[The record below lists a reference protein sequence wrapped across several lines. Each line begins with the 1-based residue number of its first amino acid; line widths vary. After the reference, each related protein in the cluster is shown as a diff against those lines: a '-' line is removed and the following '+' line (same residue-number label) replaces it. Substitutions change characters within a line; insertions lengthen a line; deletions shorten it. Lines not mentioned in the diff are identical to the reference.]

1 MKQNSLKEKF
11 AILKNQVYATFG
23 DYQYTAGG
31 FGEKSKL
38 ELTKVRFS
46 GYAFYSVP
54 IKQVSIFY
62 IRTLLKEYDFVG
74 GDWRDREERAFM
86 RLES

>member
-1 MKQNSLKEKF
+1 MKRNSLKEKF
-11 AILKNQVYATFG
+11 AMLKKQVYATFG

-54 IKQVSIFY
+54 LKQVSIFY
-62 IRTLLKEYDFVG
+62 LRTLLKEYDFIG
-74 GDWRDREERAFM
+74 GAWRDREECDFIA
-86 RLES
+86 SY

>member
-1 MKQNSLKEKF
+1 MKRNSLKEKF

-23 DYQYTAGG
+23 NYQYTAGG

-38 ELTKVRFS
+38 ELIQIRFS
-46 GYAFYSVP
+46 GYAFYCVS

-62 IRTLLKEYDFVG
+62 LRTLLKEYDFIG
-74 GDWRDREERAFM
+74 GNWMDRADTEFI
-86 RLES
+86 LSH